1 MLVGCNSSAKSSNQI
16 GGSEEKQELVT
27 FRVVSFLDTNHPFT
41 KDIIPMWMTKMEE
54 ATNGAVKF
62 EWIGGPESIPI
73 EEQFNA
79 VRNGIA
85 EVGFN
90 TSSYYAHLM
99 PETLSLHLSP
109 YTPEEERNN
118 GYFKYLDDRFEEQGV
133 MYIGRWLGP
142 SPFYLWSNSEIK
154 KLDDLAGLSFR
165 SNPTYQ
171 DILEGLDVQ
180 PVTVTPSDVYT
191 SLERKMVDGFG
202 FPLLGPK
209 TSGWTE
215 VTNYI
220 IDEPFLN
227 QNGTILIND
236 LAFQGLSDDI
246 QETILTATAEFE
258 KEMYTY
264 FNEKNEEEWISIQ
277 AEGVEKISL
286 SNGES
291 EKFQD
296 IVQQVYWDTLEKDA
310 PGEVETLKELLIK

>member
-1 MLVGCNSSAKSSNQI
+1 MLVGCSSAAKSSNQTAGS
-16 GGSEEKQELVT
+16 GGKQEPVT
-27 FRVVSFLDTNHPFT
+27 FRVVSFLDNNHPFT

-118 GYFKYLDDRFEEQGV
+118 GYFKYLDDRFTEQGV
-133 MYIGRWLGP
+133 TYIGRWLGP

-154 KLDDLAGLSFR
+154 KLDDLVGLSFR

-171 DILEGLDVQ
+171 DILEALDVQ

-209 TSGWTE
+209 TPGWTE

-236 LAFQGLSDDI
+236 LAFQELSDDL
-246 QETILTATAEFE
+246 QEAILTATAEFE
-258 KEMYTY
+258 KEMYIY
-264 FNEKNEEEWISIQ
+264 FNERNEEEWISIQ

-286 SNGES
+286 SSDES
-291 EKFQD
+291 EKFQG

-310 PGEVETLKELLIK
+310 PDEVEILKELLMQ